1 MDFPRWMHHPGGNS
15 FICPSQEFLDSLVD
29 KDEWETEPFTGPR
42 AIVKEKCA
50 SCWKLRQEIVAL
62 KLQVVEKDI
71 LIEQLQ
77 AKRGPGRPKQVHE

>member
-42 AIVKEKCA
+42 AIVK
-50 SCWKLRQEIVAL
+50 
-62 KLQVVEKDI
+62 
-71 LIEQLQ
+71 
-77 AKRGPGRPKQVHE
+77 